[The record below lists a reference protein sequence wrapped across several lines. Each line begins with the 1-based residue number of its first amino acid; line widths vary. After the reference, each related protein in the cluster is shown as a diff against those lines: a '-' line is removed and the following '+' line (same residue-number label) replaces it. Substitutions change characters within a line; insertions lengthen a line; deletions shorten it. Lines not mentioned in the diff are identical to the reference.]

1 MSANPAEA
9 CTGALGNSRRMV
21 CDNEP
26 SAKRSSPPRIGHSG
40 LWRIVYWAGR
50 TCQAIGLLLLWWVL
64 LLFPAV
70 EDLRVFPYV
79 GLAAAGA
86 VFCVGWLIV
95 RRAAGPARQSA
106 AIERQKASSDGANAD
121 QEDTLSI

>member
-1 MSANPAEA
+1 MA
-9 CTGALGNSRRMV
+9 

-26 SAKRSSPPRIGHSG
+26 LAKRSSTPRIRRSG

-106 AIERQKASSDGANAD
+106 AIEREKASSDGANAD